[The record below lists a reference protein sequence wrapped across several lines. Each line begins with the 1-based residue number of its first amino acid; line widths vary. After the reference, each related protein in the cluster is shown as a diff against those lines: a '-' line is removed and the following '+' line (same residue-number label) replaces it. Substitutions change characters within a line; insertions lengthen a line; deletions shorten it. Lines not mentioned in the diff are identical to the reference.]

1 MTKFAAYIVGLLIF
15 AAGVAFA
22 LDLAGVGSR
31 WIVAAILIV
40 LGIGVAAGATRTKR
54 DDPPKVGTP

>member
-1 MTKFAAYIVGLLIF
+1 MSKFAAYVVGLLIF

-22 LDLAGVGSR
+22 LDLAGVPGR
-31 WIVAAILIV
+31 WIAAAVLIV

-54 DDPPKVGTP
+54 DDPPKV